1 MLSDGALTGLALEA
15 RRLLRS
21 LDEPSL
27 APFLADW
34 PGHERPG
41 HERPGHA
48 WPGPERRGQVWPQ
61 VSDLPAD
68 AAGLPLQDV
77 QSDSMLPVLRCLPD
91 FAADESG
98 FGASLV
104 ADLCRNHH
112 LLIWRQTYAAGEV
125 GDAFL
130 RNYGYTEIVGMKS
143 LPSRRIA
150 CGFLILGPS
159 TLYPRHRHEAEEIYI
174 PLRGTARWQQNDAVW
189 RERRPGAVIHHMSDE
204 PHSMQTGAEPLLA
217 LYVWRGEQLNQ
228 KARLA

>member
-1 MLSDGALTGLALEA
+1 MLSDGALTGLALKA
-15 RRLLRS
+15 RGLLRS
-21 LDEPSL
+21 LGEPSL

-34 PGHERPG
+34 PGR
-41 HERPGHA
+41 ERPGHA
-48 WPGPERRGQVWPQ
+48 WPGQAGPQ
-61 VSDLPAD
+61 VSDPPPA
-68 AAGLPLQDV
+68 AAGLPMPDV

-91 FAADESG
+91 FAADQSG
-98 FGASLV
+98 FGSFLV
-104 ADLCRNHH
+104 ADLCRNHQ
-112 LLIWRQTYAAGEV
+112 LLMWRQTYAAGDV

-130 RNYGYTEIVGMKS
+130 RNYGYAEIVGMKS

-204 PHSMQTGAEPLLA
+204 PHSMQTGAQPLLA
-217 LYVWRGEQLNQ
+217 LYVWRGGQLNQ

>member
-1 MLSDGALTGLALEA
+1 MLSDGVLTGLALKA
-15 RRLLRS
+15 RRLLGS
-21 LDEPSL
+21 FDEPSL

-34 PGHERPG
+34 PGRERPRR
-41 HERPGHA
+41 ERPDHA
-48 WPGPERRGQVWPQ
+48 PPEPPD
-61 VSDLPAD
+61 SPAP
-68 AAGLPLQDV
+68 ASGLRVPDV
-77 QSDSMLPVLRCLPD
+77 GSDSRLPVLRCLTD

-98 FGASLV
+98 FGAPLV

-112 LLIWRQTYAAGEV
+112 LLSWRQTYAAGDV
-125 GDAFL
+125 GAAFL
-130 RNYGYTEIVGMKS
+130 ENYAYTEIVGMNS
-143 LPSRRIA
+143 IPSPRIA

-159 TLYPRHRHEAEEIYI
+159 TLYPRHRHEAEEIYV

-189 RERRPGAVIHHMSDE
+189 RERRPGAVIHHTSDE